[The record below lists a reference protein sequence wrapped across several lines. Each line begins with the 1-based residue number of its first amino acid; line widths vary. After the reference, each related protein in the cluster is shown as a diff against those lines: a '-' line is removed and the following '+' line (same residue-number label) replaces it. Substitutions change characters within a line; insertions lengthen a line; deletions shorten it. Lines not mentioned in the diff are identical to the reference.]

1 MKRMISVF
9 VFVCMLVSVSSGG
22 SSDIWNDGWITAG
35 EYAGHAT
42 WTSDTQPLI
51 VDGGGAISIEMRKY
65 SQLEVQSTSTPLGLG
80 GGIQYIGLLNNS
92 HLNYYDG
99 ETFNIMLYGY
109 ATADLYG
116 GRIDY
121 LTSFQYATTT
131 HVNIYALPGWS
142 WISNDRMEGI
152 QGQWWNGSP
161 FRILFD
167 NEEDFDITPVWT
179 TVNVITPEP
188 ASLLLMTVG
197 ILLIRKR

>member
-1 MKRMISVF
+1 
-9 VFVCMLVSVSSGG
+9 
-22 SSDIWNDGWITAG
+22 
-35 EYAGHAT
+35 
-42 WTSDTQPLI
+42 
-51 VDGGGAISIEMRKY
+51 
-65 SQLEVQSTSTPLGLG
+65 
-80 GGIQYIGLLNNS
+80 
-92 HLNYYDG
+92 
-99 ETFNIMLYGY
+99 MLYGY